1 MKDLFDDLSYCI
13 LYTYSMI
20 LLVSLPRLPYRW
32 SVRWLTGW
40 WLLYSVLVVVAY
52 RASLTAILAMP
63 QPRVTIDRLEVLA
76 KSKTIK
82 CGAWGQQNKDFFI
95 NSQDEA
101 SRKVGAKIEQIV
113 DAFDAVSF

>member
-1 MKDLFDDLSYCI
+1 
-13 LYTYSMI
+13 
-20 LLVSLPRLPYRW
+20 
-32 SVRWLTGW
+32 
-40 WLLYSVLVVVAY
+40 
-52 RASLTAILAMP
+52 MP